1 MNRKRRLEMA
11 ACASQTEQSNPTERV
26 SALNALAR
34 LGKLANARYVF
45 TANLLATLTEDVL
58 DPVAKRIAT
67 AAAQQRL
74 ITAIREADFTPDN
87 DPYGE
92 HDFGSFMLNET
103 KVLWKIDVYENDGSF
118 SYGAEHP
125 EDPVTSFRLVT
136 FMLPQ
141 DY

>member
-1 MNRKRRLEMA
+1 
-11 ACASQTEQSNPTERV
+11 
-26 SALNALAR
+26 
-34 LGKLANARYVF
+34 
-45 TANLLATLTEDVL
+45 
-58 DPVAKRIAT
+58 
-67 AAAQQRL
+67 
-74 ITAIREADFTPDN
+74 
-87 DPYGE
+87 
-92 HDFGSFMLNET
+92 MLNET

>member
-1 MNRKRRLEMA
+1 MA
-11 ACASQTEQSNPTERV
+11 TCAPQIDETNQTERV
-26 SALNALAR
+26 RALNDLAR
-34 LGKLANARYVF
+34 LGQNVNARFVF

-74 ITAIREADFTPDN
+74 LTAIREADFTPDN

-125 EDPVTSFRLVT
+125 EDPVTSFRLGT